1 MPTYS
6 ISIRLQRTVV
16 EEVHVS
22 VPVTD
27 DVMEER
33 PDGSH
38 GLNVDK
44 IVAAAVRMGRETEL
58 AWRREGESEVTQHPI
73 QTPPPGIGDDAE

>member
-6 ISIRLQRTVV
+6 ISFRLQRTVI

-27 DVMEER
+27 DVVKQR
-33 PDGSH
+33 PDGSY
-38 GLNVDK
+38 GLDVDK
-44 IVAAAVRMGRETEL
+44 LVAEAIRLGRETEL
-58 AWRREGESEVTQHPI
+58 AWRREGEPEVTQHPI
-73 QTPPPGIGDDAE
+73 QTPPPGIGEAAE

>member
-6 ISIRLQRTVV
+6 ISFRLRRTIT

-27 DVMEER
+27 DVIEER
-33 PDGSH
+33 EDGGQ

-44 IVAAAVRMGRETEL
+44 LIAEAIRLGRETDL
-58 AWRREGESEVTQHPI
+58 AWRREGEPEIIPHPL
-73 QTPPPGIGDDAE
+73 QTPPPGFSGT